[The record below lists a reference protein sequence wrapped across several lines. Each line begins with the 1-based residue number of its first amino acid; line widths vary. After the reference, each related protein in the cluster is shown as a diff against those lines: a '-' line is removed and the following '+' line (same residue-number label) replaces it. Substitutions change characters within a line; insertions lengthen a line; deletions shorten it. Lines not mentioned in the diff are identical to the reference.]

1 MKKINISTIHF
12 QRPEQPSQEAV
23 LKQFQEAAL
32 KLAGTGVDLVVTC
45 EGMESVGQTI
55 DQAESFDKPGMMLN
69 TYRDFAVE
77 NKCHIAGSVKLAE
90 GDKIYNALA
99 FIGSAGEFIGAY
111 KKNHLTEGELAKGL
125 SCGSDAEVFDTEV
138 GRLGGV
144 ICFDLNYDSL
154 KQQYRRLKPD
164 VLCFSSMFHG
174 GLMQQSWAYDCR
186 TVFAAACKDISSDII
201 DPFGRNI
208 SSSSFHTR
216 ITWARVNLDRFFMH
230 GDNNSQHFPEIR
242 RKYGNKVLIDAV
254 SHLGTAILY
263 SEDESISAKQIA
275 DEFGLVALD
284 NYLDQ
289 F

>member
-12 QRPEQPSQEAV
+12 QYPEERSQEAV
-23 LKQFQEAAL
+23 LKQFQEATL
-32 KLAGTGVDLVVTC
+32 KLAGTDVDLVVTC
-45 EGMESVGQTI
+45 EGMESVGQTVA
-55 DQAESFDKPGMMLN
+55 QAESFDNPGVMLN

-77 NKCHIAGSVKLAE
+77 NKCHIAGSVKLLEA
-90 GDKIYNALA
+90 DKVYNALA
-99 FIGSAGEFIGAY
+99 FIGSDGDFLGSY
-111 KKNHLTEGELAKGL
+111 KKVHLTEGELAKGL
-125 SCGSDAEVFDTEV
+125 SCGTGAQVVDTSI

-154 KQQYRRLKPD
+154 KHQYKRLKPD

-174 GLMQQSWAYDCR
+174 GSMQQSWAYDCR
-186 TVFAAACKDISSDII
+186 TVFAVACKDISSDII
-201 DPFGRNI
+201 DPFGRNL

-242 RKYGNKVLIDAV
+242 RKYGDRVLIDTC
-254 SHLGTAILY
+254 SRLGTALLY

-275 DEFGLVALD
+275 EEFGLTAID
-284 NYLDQ
+284 DYLDQ